1 MDQLGPHWPEFT
13 ATGSLVYV
21 AAQKRSPTVHM
32 PEGDPVSYLVRH
44 PTPLPFLLD
53 ESRAVTQ
60 AYGVYKRFSIDS
72 INIARPATFV
82 VAPDG
87 HIRYLYVGSNQL
99 DRAPLDQV
107 LEIFH
112 SISKV

>member
-13 ATGSLVYV
+13 DTGSLVYI
-21 AAQKRSPTVHM
+21 AAQKRSATVHM

-53 ESRAVTQ
+53 ESREVTH
-60 AYGVYKRFSIDS
+60 AYGVYKRLGIDS
-72 INIARPATFV
+72 VNIARPATFV
-82 VAPDG
+82 VATDG
-87 HIRYLYVGSNQL
+87 RIRYMYVGSNQL
-99 DRAPLDQV
+99 DRSPLDQV
-107 LEIFH
+107 LEIFR